1 MLQMFRDT
9 DGPTIEEVVETQLS
23 ENTEEAEVR
32 REYNDIQEE
41 LKVVCDHPDFPKN
54 PELMEKA
61 LRILDKAIDKF
72 EENEDNLGSLEL
84 RRHCIQKLQGTR
96 SSCEKKLQDAKDA
109 FHERKERRYEERTMR
124 EIPRRYSYFRD
135 ADITRRNN
143 TTGLY
148 HHSQQSSSNYRSQ
161 RYSSDEEMENIPS
174 SHRDRYRS
182 PPRKFSHSTMLQQ
195 HRDVSPVVH
204 RSHLQSSASLQQV
217 RMRSGKSR
225 VTKTTRK
232 YRPGHKALAE
242 IRQYQKSTDL
252 LIQKAP
258 FARLVHEIIRE
269 ATTSSGDYRVRADA
283 LLALQEGAEA
293 FMVEM
298 FEGSV
303 LICNHAKRV
312 TLMPTDIQLYRRLC
326 LRNL

>member
-1 MLQMFRDT
+1 MFHLS
-9 DGPTIEEVVETQLS
+9 DGPTIEELVDTQQL
-23 ENTEEAEVR
+23 ENTAEAEFK
-32 REYNDIQEE
+32 EE
-41 LKVVCDHPDFPKN
+41 LDVIKKELAAVLAIPDIHRN
-54 PELMEKA
+54 REALEKSI
-61 LRILDKAIDKF
+61 RILEKAIDKWEED
-72 EENEDNLGSLEL
+72 EENQVSLEL
-84 RRHCIQKLQGTR
+84 RRQSIGKFKEQRRSCKQKLR
-96 SSCEKKLQDAKDA
+96 DAENA
-109 FHERKERRYEERTMR
+109 FHERREREYEERTMR
-124 EIPRRYSYFRD
+124 EIPRRYSSFRD
-135 ADITRRNN
+135 TDITRRNN

-148 HHSQQSSSNYRSQ
+148 HHSQQSSSNFRMQ
-161 RYSSDEEMENIPS
+161 EYSSDEEIENIPS
-174 SHRDRYRS
+174 SHRDRYS
-182 PPRKFSHSTMLQQ
+182 YPPKKISHSTMLQQ
-195 HRDVSPVVH
+195 RRDISPVVY
-204 RSHLQSSASLQQV
+204 RSQQQSSAGSQQE

-232 YRPGHKALAE
+232 HRPGQKALAE
-242 IRQYQKSTDL
+242 IRKYQKSTDL

-269 ATTSSGDYRVRADA
+269 ATTNSGDYRVRADA